1 MKQISRYHPLLVTLH
16 WVLAVLIIA
25 ELPLGFFRTRGD
37 TLIVLIVGTGFAT
50 AIIAGLGEIVF
61 GHSGV
66 PLPASLMIYPTLS
79 RTSYLRCSL
88 SALSFCTFL
97 ACPITNSSKKTDRS
111 AGCPSG
117 NVCQIPRLRPKQPPP
132 TL

>member
-50 AIIAGLGEIVF
+50 AIIAGLVEIVF

-66 PLPASLMIYPTLS
+66 PLPASLMIYPTSVAHVLF
-79 RTSYLRCSL
+79 
-88 SALSFCTFL
+88 ALLLVGFIIL
-97 ACPITNSSKKTDRS
+97 HVLGVLYHNSSKKTDRS

-117 NVCQIPRLRPKQPPP
+117 NVCQIPRLRPKQPSP